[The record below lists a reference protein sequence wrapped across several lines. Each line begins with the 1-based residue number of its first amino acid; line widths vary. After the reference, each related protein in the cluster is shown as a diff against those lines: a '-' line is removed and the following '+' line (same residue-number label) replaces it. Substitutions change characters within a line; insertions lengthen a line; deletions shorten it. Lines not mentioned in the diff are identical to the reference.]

1 MPRRYLFLVAMAG
14 LGALSLAHPAVAQTA
29 SNNINTIVD
38 TYKSHFSNVQTA
50 LQNDALSLFWL
61 LAGIEF
67 TWAIFKLAL
76 TGADF
81 SEWLST
87 IVQQIMFIGFFF
99 TVLTNSVAWGG
110 YIVDSFRQ
118 AGNAAAT
125 SGGGQSSMSPL
136 DIFNT
141 GVDIVSVILSKLDLW
156 KPSQSI
162 AFALSGIFIMSGFAY
177 ITAMMI
183 LTLVVA
189 YGIVS
194 MGVLFMGFGGSRW
207 TKDLAIKIVM
217 AVMGVGAKLF
227 VMEIIVGIGASMM
240 QSWKDNPQVTIT
252 DAMVMFGCSVV
263 MAALV
268 KTIPDLVQ
276 SMVNGTAFTSGG
288 ALAGT
293 AGAVAGASAG
303 AAASFV
309 GAGAAVAGAGKLA
322 SAQLASSLAA
332 GTGPTSRL
340 GRMAALTGNTAKNL
354 GSSAMADVGNRLS
367 GRAHHGN
374 MGGRMAGNMFSQ
386 AGEMRANN
394 ARPTPPAAPSSAP
407 PANDSTNSNTISSA

>member
-1 MPRRYLFLVAMAG
+1 MPRRYLVLVALAG
-14 LGALSLAHPAVAQTA
+14 LGALSLAHPAAAQTA
-29 SNNINTIVD
+29 TNNLNTIVD
-38 TYKSHFSNVQTA
+38 TYKSHFASVQTT

-67 TWAIFKLAL
+67 TWAIIKLAL

-81 SEWLST
+81 GEWLST
-87 IVQQIMFIGFFF
+87 IVQQIMFIGFFYA
-99 TVLTNSVAWGG
+99 VLTNSVTWGG

-125 SGGGQSSMSPL
+125 AGGGQSSMSPQ

-141 GVDIVSVILSKLDLW
+141 GVNIATIILSKLDLW
-156 KPSQSI
+156 KPAQSI
-162 AFALSGIFIMSGFAY
+162 AFALSGIIILICFAL
-177 ITAMMI
+177 IAAMMI

-189 YGIVS
+189 YGIVA

-207 TKDLAIKIVM
+207 TKELAIKIVM

-227 VMEIIVGIGASMM
+227 VMEIIVGIGASMI
-240 QSWKDNPQVTIT
+240 QGWQNNPQVTIT
-252 DAMVMFGCSVV
+252 DACVMVGCSVV
-263 MAALV
+263 MLALV

-288 ALAGT
+288 ALAGA
-293 AGAVAGASAG
+293 AGAVAGAAAG
-303 AAASFV
+303 AAAGFV
-309 GAGAAVAGAGKLA
+309 GAGAAVAGAGNLA
-322 SAQLASSLAA
+322 SAQLASSTAA
-332 GTGPTSRL
+332 GTGPTSRM

-354 GSSAMADVGNRLS
+354 GSSAMSDIGNRLS

-394 ARPTPPAAPSSAP
+394 ARPTPPAAPPSAAP
-407 PANDSTNSNTISSA
+407 TDSTDSNTISPA